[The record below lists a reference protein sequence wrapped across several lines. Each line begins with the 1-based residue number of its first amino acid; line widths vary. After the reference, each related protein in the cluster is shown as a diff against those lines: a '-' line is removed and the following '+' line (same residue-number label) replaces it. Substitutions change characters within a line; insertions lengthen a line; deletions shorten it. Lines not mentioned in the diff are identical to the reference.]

1 MGISRKNK
9 PLQAATNQNIK
20 NNRLQFTTDFKMH
33 SSIIIS
39 IFLTLIA
46 VSSANYCRPLNS
58 DSIKVHRYLHQ
69 LHSDIKTSL
78 ISEFG
83 DLDLNTHLPE
93 SFVHEIAFCKCNKS
107 KFSAI
112 SVKQFKT
119 TLLVKHFL
127 TPSMSTKFAKKL
139 LVNSRA
145 CSS

>member
-20 NNRLQFTTDFKMH
+20 NNRLQFTIDFKMH

-69 LHSDIKTSL
+69 LHSDIKTIPIYQNLSFTKSL
-78 ISEFG
+78 
-83 DLDLNTHLPE
+83 
-93 SFVHEIAFCKCNKS
+93 FV
-107 KFSAI
+107 SAT
-112 SVKQFKT
+112 SR
-119 TLLVKHFL
+119 
-127 TPSMSTKFAKKL
+127 
-139 LVNSRA
+139 NSLR
-145 CSS
+145 

>member
-1 MGISRKNK
+1 
-9 PLQAATNQNIK
+9 
-20 NNRLQFTTDFKMH
+20 MH
-33 SSIIIS
+33 SSIIIT
-39 IFLTLIA
+39 ILFTLLT
-46 VSSANYCRPLNS
+46 VSSANGYCRPLNS

-93 SFVHEIAFCKCNKS
+93 SFVHEIAFCKCNS
-107 KFSAI
+107 KFSSI
-112 SVKQFKT
+112 TVKQFKT

-139 LVNSRA
+139 LMNSRA
-145 CSS
+145 CSN